1 MTASITGVVI
11 ESFLHCKF
19 KAALKLCGEA
29 GHPSAFDV
37 FERERRVRTLVRFGE
52 TLGARTLRDVAV
64 SRSVLA
70 RGAEAIVCGRL
81 DGPDVRV
88 QFDGL
93 RRADGPSGLG
103 AFHYEPV
110 LVLAREK
117 VATEDKLLLG
127 IQALL
132 LEEVQGHRPVT
143 GRIVHGPDGK
153 QSRVSLP
160 LARAESVLAEVRR
173 CPGQH
178 WILHE
183 PARQVGR

>member
-1 MTASITGVVI
+1 MAASITGVVI
-11 ESFLHCKF
+11 ESFLHCKY

-29 GHPSAFDV
+29 GHLSEFDV
-37 FERERRVRTLVRFGE
+37 FERERRGRALVRFGE
-52 TLGARTLRDVAV
+52 TLGARALRDVAV

-88 QFDGL
+88 QFDGF

-127 IQALL
+127 VQALL
-132 LEEVQGHRPVT
+132 LEEVQGRRPVT
-143 GRIVHGPDGK
+143 GTKTRYSGPGTPGGK
-153 QSRVSLP
+153 TGLVVT
-160 LARAESVLAEVRR
+160 AGRR
-173 CPGQH
+173 LRPT
-178 WILHE
+178 
-183 PARQVGR
+183 P